1 MMRRHSCRPLP
12 LIVLCLGLTGCG
24 QSTDPVPG
32 EPTGTVADRVFT
44 NGNVLTVDED
54 FSTVQRS
61 PSWTAGSYTDERLSD
76 VSRGPSR
83 QPGGR

>member
-54 FSTVQRS
+54 FSTVQ
-61 PSWTAGSYTDERLSD
+61 ALAILD
-76 VSRGPSR
+76 
-83 QPGGR
+83 GRILHGRTPI